1 MRRWLLLLLVASI
14 PKPSAFAQLGVRHS
28 AFQVDALP
36 PAVPAAAPSPE
47 FPLRVQVFQVRWGG
61 LTYRNHGYGTA
72 NLLDGTT
79 TQGFDFGFECD
90 RAFVENRGPDET
102 YQARWKKQP
111 YALEILTADLDGKHQ
126 QPCKLQIA
134 LERHPFDP
142 GNQVR
147 FIHGVSSSLRVRW
160 SDPDFAYEVRAPD
173 YPVQFHVVDTQRREG
188 PNDDVGWGTANLFD
202 PATNAPRQG
211 ASFQYE
217 CNYGFMPNSQLQT
230 YYQGHWVEPGSKLEI
245 LMQRPGSDKVDKCV
259 LQVSL
264 QPQPYPERAM
274 AVPAS
279 PASPAGAPAFS
290 QRSQVNP

>member
-1 MRRWLLLLLVASI
+1 
-14 PKPSAFAQLGVRHS
+14 
-28 AFQVDALP
+28 
-36 PAVPAAAPSPE
+36 
-47 FPLRVQVFQVRWGG
+47 
-61 LTYRNHGYGTA
+61 
-72 NLLDGTT
+72 
-79 TQGFDFGFECD
+79 
-90 RAFVENRGPDET
+90 
-102 YQARWKKQP
+102 
-111 YALEILTADLDGKHQ
+111 
-126 QPCKLQIA
+126 
-134 LERHPFDP
+134 
-142 GNQVR
+142 
-147 FIHGVSSSLRVRW
+147 VRW